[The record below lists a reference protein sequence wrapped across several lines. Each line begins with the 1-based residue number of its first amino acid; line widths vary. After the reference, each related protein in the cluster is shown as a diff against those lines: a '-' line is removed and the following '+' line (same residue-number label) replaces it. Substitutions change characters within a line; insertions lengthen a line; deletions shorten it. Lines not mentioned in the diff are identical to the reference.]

1 MLRNFLNEFFCFFV
15 ETEKFKTNFP
25 QKMLGNKSHAFKESV
40 FWKFKKIF
48 YVFSNYFTSRVV
60 KVIFIFIMK
69 AILIPCLIIFVTAY
83 PVQVMAKVMIGDFI
97 FIKTSIS
104 DTIKIKWDVFVTDV
118 NKCLIED
125 SSKFLTS
132 LNKFFS
138 PVSAYGETITNKV
151 TEQQR
156 CDRKQWIGNYFD
168 KECYRKSD
176 LTIIFIIG
184 FELAL
189 VIASLWDYFFTQR
202 SA

>member
-40 FWKFKKIF
+40 L
-48 YVFSNYFTSRVV
+48 
-60 KVIFIFIMK
+60 MK

-184 FELAL
+184 FEFAL
-189 VIASLWDYFFTQR
+189 VIASLWDYFFTQQLIYQAPL
-202 SA
+202 SECA